1 MKRIL
6 PLALALAFTAFVTA
20 CGDNNN
26 ANRPAG
32 SGGTASSPSSPS
44 SPSTPASPDQ
54 KKRGTQSPSS
64 GAKP

>member
-6 PLALALAFTAFVTA
+6 PVAIALAFTAFVTA

-32 SGGTASSPSSPS
+32 SGGTASTPSTPSSPG
-44 SPSTPASPDQ
+44 TPANPDQ
-54 KKRGTQSPSS
+54 QKRN
-64 GAKP
+64 AKP